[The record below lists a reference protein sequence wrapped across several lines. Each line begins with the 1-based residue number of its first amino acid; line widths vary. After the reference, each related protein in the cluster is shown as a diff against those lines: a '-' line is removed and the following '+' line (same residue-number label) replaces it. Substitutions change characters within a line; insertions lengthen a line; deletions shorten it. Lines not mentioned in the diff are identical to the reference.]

1 MINENKRTEFIR
13 LSLEI
18 AKGADEV
25 QALKLV
31 ANVANT
37 ICLHATERLGLV
49 IPLVYRIIY
58 AGTEHWP
65 RQSSSSFRK
74 PRVYPWTLPPH
85 ARVLAI

>member
-18 AKGADEV
+18 AKGAKEV

-37 ICLHATERLGLV
+37 TCLHATERLGLV
-49 IPLVYRIIY
+49 IPLV
-58 AGTEHWP
+58 
-65 RQSSSSFRK
+65 
-74 PRVYPWTLPPH
+74 
-85 ARVLAI
+85 